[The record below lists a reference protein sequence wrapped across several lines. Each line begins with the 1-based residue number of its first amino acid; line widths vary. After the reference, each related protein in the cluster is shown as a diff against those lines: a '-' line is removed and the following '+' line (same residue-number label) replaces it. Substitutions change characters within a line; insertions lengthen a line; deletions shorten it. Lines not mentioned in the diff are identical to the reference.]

1 MRMVRRDERRAA
13 IGLGLVL
20 SLLAATGCGGSD
32 NSSSKPD
39 TASGESTGKNTAQAT
54 PRDSSA
60 PATGPATGVTTGGS
74 ANRRRARVVLLG
86 TSLTAGLGLD
96 PEKAYPALLQAK
108 VDSAGFPIS
117 IVNAGLSGETSA
129 GALRRANW

>member
-1 MRMVRRDERRAA
+1 MRMVRRDERTVAL
-13 IGLGLVL
+13 GLGLVL
-20 SLLAATGCGGSD
+20 SLLGAAGCGGSD
-32 NSSSKPD
+32 KSSSRPD

-54 PRDSSA
+54 PADSSV
-60 PATGPATGVTTGGS
+60 GTTGG
-74 ANRRRARVVLLG
+74 AATRRRVRVVLLG

-108 VDSAGFPIS
+108 VDSAGFPIT

-129 GALRRANW
+129 G